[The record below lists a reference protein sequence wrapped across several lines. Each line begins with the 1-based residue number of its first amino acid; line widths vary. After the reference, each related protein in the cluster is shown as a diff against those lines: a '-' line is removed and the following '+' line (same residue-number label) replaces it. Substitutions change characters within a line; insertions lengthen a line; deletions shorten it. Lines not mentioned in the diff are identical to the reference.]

1 MPIRSPRGRAAA
13 YRALWQWP
21 LHSPLRLLGT
31 VVVLLAL
38 ATGISWAATSGR
50 SPAPSAPSQNPAGL
64 STSDGRS
71 AGGGSP
77 TVLPPVVPLSPTTL
91 PLTSAPQAALAAA
104 ASWASAWV
112 DHPDGTTTEQWL
124 ARLRPWTTDEYL
136 GVLGSVDPGNVPAR
150 TVTGPPEATR
160 VSPAS
165 VQVKVPTDTI
175 TLVLLVV
182 DDGSGW
188 RVADSDEG

>member
-1 MPIRSPRGRAAA
+1 M
-13 YRALWQWP
+13 
-21 LHSPLRLLGT
+21 GT
-31 VVVLLAL
+31 VVVVLAL
-38 ATGISWAATSGR
+38 AAGISWLATSGR
-50 SPAPSAPSQNPAGL
+50 TADPSAPSQN
-64 STSDGRS
+64 
-71 AGGGSP
+71 AGGTSTVNGRHATGSSP
-77 TVLPPVVPLSPTTL
+77 SVLPPVAPLTPTTL
-91 PLTSAPQAALAAA
+91 PVDQAPQAALAAA

-112 DHPDGTTTEQWL
+112 DHPAGITTEQWL

-136 GVLGSVDPGNVPAR
+136 GVLGSVDPGNVPASR
-150 TVTGPPEATR
+150 VAGPPEATR

-165 VQVKVPTDTI
+165 VQVRVPTDTI

>member
-13 YRALWQWP
+13 YRSLWQWP
-21 LHSPLRLLGT
+21 LHSPLRLVGT
-31 VVVLLAL
+31 VVVVLVLA
-38 ATGISWAATSGR
+38 AGVSWAATSGR
-50 SPAPSAPSQNPAGL
+50 SSAPSAPGQNTSGP
-64 STSDGRS
+64 STSDGRP
-71 AGGGSP
+71 ATAGSP
-77 TVLPPVVPLSPTTL
+77 SVLPPVVPLNPTTL
-91 PLTSAPQAALAAA
+91 PLTAAPQAALAAA
-104 ASWASAWV
+104 SSWASAWV
-112 DHPDGTTTEQWL
+112 DHPAGTTTEQWL

-136 GVLGSVDPGNVPAR
+136 GVLGSVDPGNVPAS

-175 TLVLLVV
+175 TLILLVV